1 MHIKPLGMRITCNTQ
16 TLEKMSYLDIQT
28 STKDAKTKKTLTLDT
43 LAKANAERWKAIE
56 GDLLHVWQSQVQA
69 SIDTFAGLDEVWT
82 TNRETLT
89 KQFTGARAKAQ
100 FAKFYSGYNGSISNM
115 NHLITIA
122 RGKKDAEGKYTG
134 KMFTKTDV
142 KRYREC
148 INEANKAGIPVK
160 YSRLINL
167 STWFHTGADVDALTK
182 DTPTQK
188 PVGEKG
194 TEEGKRSG
202 SSRLKI
208 SVNGKGHVAET
219 TEGDLQK
226 SLANDASMLDICTD
240 AFSVLFKFMQREG
253 KDAFET
259 FQAEVVAKCGPVV
272 VETVE

>member
-1 MHIKPLGMRITCNTQ
+1 
-16 TLEKMSYLDIQT
+16 MSYLNIQT
-28 STKDAKTKKTLTLDT
+28 STKDANTKKALTLET

-56 GDLLHVWQSQVQA
+56 GDLLHVWQAQVQA
-69 SIDTFAGLDEVWT
+69 SIDTFAGLDDVWT
-82 TNRETLT
+82 ANRETLI
-89 KQFTGARAKAQ
+89 KQFKGERAKAQ

-148 INEANKAGIPVK
+148 INSANDAGKLVK

-167 STWFHTGADVDALTK
+167 STWFHAGANVDALTK
-182 DTPTQK
+182 DAPTKTP
-188 PVGEKG
+188 VSEKG
-194 TEEGKRSG
+194 TNVEKVNG

-208 SVNGKGHVAET
+208 SVNGKGHVSET
-219 TEGDLQK
+219 TEGELQK
-226 SLANDASMLDICTD
+226 NLSKDASMLDVCTD
-240 AFSVLFKFMQREG
+240 AFSVLYKFMQREG
-253 KDAFET
+253 KDAFQA

-272 VETVE
+272 AEVVE

>member
-1 MHIKPLGMRITCNTQ
+1 
-16 TLEKMSYLDIQT
+16 
-28 STKDAKTKKTLTLDT
+28 LTLDT

-56 GDLLHVWQSQVQA
+56 GDLLQVWQSQVQA

-82 TNRETLT
+82 ANRETLT
-89 KQFTGARAKAQ
+89 KQFTGDRAKSQ

-142 KRYREC
+142 KRYRDA

-167 STWFHTGADVDALTK
+167 STWFHAGANVDALTK
-182 DTPTQK
+182 DAPTKTP
-188 PVGEKG
+188 VSEKG
-194 TEEGKRSG
+194 TNPEKVSG

-208 SVNGKGHVAET
+208 SVNGKGHVTET
-219 TEGDLQK
+219 TEGELQK
-226 SLANDASMLDICTD
+226 SLSKDASMLDVCTD

-259 FQAEVVAKCGPVV
+259 FQAEVIAKCGPTV
-272 VETVE
+272 VEVVE